1 MYKAK
6 RNCHIIKPIR
16 SIKPVKLVESVKLT
30 ESVESVESVEVPPV
44 IDTNL
49 VEITQKKNQNKIG
62 RKTIKHKEEVKR
74 VE

>member
-6 RNCHIIKPIR
+6 RNCHIIKPSR

-30 ESVESVESVEVPPV
+30 ESVESVEVPPV